1 MLQFVKYVF
10 ELNQVEKKTDG
21 IFITFTSRRDTDLL
35 VLE

>member
-21 IFITFTSRRDTDLL
+21 IFITFQCIKINKL
-35 VLE
+35 